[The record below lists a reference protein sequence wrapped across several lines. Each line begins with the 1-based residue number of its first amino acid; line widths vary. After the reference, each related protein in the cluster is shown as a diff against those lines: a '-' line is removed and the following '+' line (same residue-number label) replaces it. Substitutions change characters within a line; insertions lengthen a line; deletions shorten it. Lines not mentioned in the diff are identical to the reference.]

1 MSILLLRVEESCHT
15 GGQWGPCGQVIFTNK
30 SDKILYFWQKPCIN
44 LSLIHIFV
52 VIKTQSIFK
61 IMFLSFISVSLRTPN
76 AKSFQ
81 AFQHVAAW
89 KDTLAAHWV
98 DVVMSELFHLI
109 SIFIYFSIDLFSHL
123 VNQSIFSTSITQSVI
138 YLFFFRCES
147 DYDCGSQE
155 YCKDFKCHQS
165 CTQCGIGAQCV
176 RVSNHRAICECPKV
190 MTFFSTWKIIRVISW
205 SHILYRP
212 HFNLLQ

>member
-1 MSILLLRVEESCHT
+1 MSILFLRVEESCHT

-30 SDKILYFWQKPCIN
+30 SDKILYFWQNLCIN

-52 VIKTQSIFK
+52 VNKTQSIFK
-61 IMFLSFISVSLRTPN
+61 IMFLSFISVTLRTPN

-109 SIFIYFSIDLFSHL
+109 SIFSVFFLNWLNFTTRKSIH
-123 VNQSIFSTSITQSVI
+123 
-138 YLFFFRCES
+138 FF
-147 DYDCGSQE
+147 
-155 YCKDFKCHQS
+155 
-165 CTQCGIGAQCV
+165 
-176 RVSNHRAICECPKV
+176 
-190 MTFFSTWKIIRVISW
+190 
-205 SHILYRP
+205 
-212 HFNLLQ
+212 HFNNSIRDIFIFFQMRIRLRLR